1 MKKSWLLYVF
11 FGVFFYVLFLF
22 IQMPASW
29 FAWALNHYSSGRV
42 QLDPIAGT
50 LWHGKGRLV
59 YQHPPSTPFEF
70 GDTEWRINPLW
81 LLVGSLQLNW
91 QSQKPDTLINTTV
104 RMSSGQLILLETNLV
119 FPAQLSSSLIP
130 AAKLLSPT
138 GQVRLQTDRLAMDR
152 NNGMSGGG
160 DIQWQAAGSALSPV
174 RPLGDYR
181 LEVVGAGKIA
191 NLKLTTTRGALE
203 LSGQGQWQTTTGK
216 IQFNGTVTPRD
227 RVDDLE
233 SLLSLLGENQGGGKR
248 LFTMN
253 TQLPIDIF

>member
-59 YQHPPSTPFEF
+59 YQHPPSTSFEF
-70 GDTEWRINPLW
+70 GDMQWRINPLW

-91 QSQKPDTLINTTV
+91 QSQKPDTHINTTV

-160 DIQWQAAGSALSPV
+160 DIQWQTAGSALSPV

-181 LEVVGAGKIA
+181 LLISGAGNVA
-191 NLKLTTTRGALE
+191 DLKLSTLRGALE
-203 LSGQGQWQTTTGK
+203 LTGQGQWQIASGA
-216 IQFNGTVTPRD
+216 IRFSGSATPRESISE
-227 RVDDLE
+227 LE
-233 SLLSLLGENQGGGKR
+233 PLLKLMGENQGGGRRTFSINGK
-248 LFTMN
+248 
-253 TQLPIDIF
+253 LPLTIF